1 MGLKVYRPRHQGLP
15 FAPSAQFAGLNS
27 AGLDLAASHFVG
39 IVTVFG
45 VSRALTGSFLLDK
58 TIVNK
63 AKNASNEIT
72 QDETQRLYGP
82 DSYAGTELQIR
93 LLNA

>member
-63 AKNASNEIT
+63 AKNASKPRKNWSVPIAQMDRAT
-72 QDETQRLYGP
+72 V
-82 DSYAGTELQIR
+82 S
-93 LLNA
+93 